1 MQLTKKDYQQS
12 SNVVLSSSLE
22 CRLPLWNF
30 ALVVMGV
37 LASLFALVGT
47 IETII
52 DGIFTCYYLPEE
64 VRKGE
69 LCH

>member
-1 MQLTKKDYQQS
+1 MG
-12 SNVVLSSSLE
+12 
-22 CRLPLWNF
+22 
-30 ALVVMGV
+30 ALA
-37 LASLFALVGT
+37 LLFALVGT

-69 LCH
+69 LCHWEFHAPNLSPLDLQSYKLYIGVYMPI